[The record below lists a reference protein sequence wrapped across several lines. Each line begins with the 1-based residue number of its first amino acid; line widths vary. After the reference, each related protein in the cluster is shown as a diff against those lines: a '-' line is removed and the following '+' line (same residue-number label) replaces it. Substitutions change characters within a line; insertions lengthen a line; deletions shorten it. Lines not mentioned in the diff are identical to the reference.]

1 MQQRG
6 ATSTSNG
13 HFWSTGGLQGGI
25 CFTKDL
31 EIFSTFVAAPLPP
44 SPHLFTEVPPG
55 WVSGAGF
62 GVGFRRPAL
71 GRLRGGFWWLAWVC
85 LRGDPPL
92 VGLGVGWPRWAGG
105 GSGPEVGPW
114 GVWVLVWGCL
124 PGDPPLVGFGVG
136 WPRRAGGGSTSGY
149 PANPPPRGGFGPG
162 YLVKAGSQGTPGVG
176 RDEKVPWGWGAT
188 WRVRVSR
195 IRPKNRMKAT
205 LKSHAWEL

>member
-71 GRLRGGFWWLAWVC
+71 GRFRGGFWCWSGGAFLATRLWLDLGWVGRGGLEVGRVLRWVHGGFWC
-85 LRGDPPL
+85 WSGGAFLATRLWLDLGWVGRGGLEVGRVLRWVHGGFWCWSGGAFLATRLWLDLGWVGRGGLGAGRLRGTL
-92 VGLGVGWPRWAGG
+92 RTHLHGA
-105 GSGPEVGPW
+105 GSG
-114 GVWVLVWGCL
+114 
-124 PGDPPLVGFGVG
+124 
-136 WPRRAGGGSTSGY
+136 
-149 PANPPPRGGFGPG
+149 RG
-162 YLVKAGSQGTPGVG
+162 
-176 RDEKVPWGWGAT
+176 
-188 WRVRVSR
+188 
-195 IRPKNRMKAT
+195 T
-205 LKSHAWEL
+205 L